1 MALKHAVYVSTPKL
15 NELGTLSSLYHSVKF
30 CDGTINKY
38 DAGIN
43 KAYCMV
49 LTLKS
54 GESATCP
61 LSIKVSKTV
70 KTAFENDVPKND
82 ILSAISSLRLC
93 EDIADP
99 SKNYICGPRGTGGQE
114 EEFVIGSSK
123 TVISYE
129 ELAAY

>member
-1 MALKHAVYVSTPKL
+1 
-15 NELGTLSSLYHSVKF
+15 
-30 CDGTINKY
+30 
-38 DAGIN
+38 
-43 KAYCMV
+43 MV
-49 LTLKS
+49 LTLKN

-70 KTAFENDVPKND
+70 KAAFENEVPKSD

-93 EDIADP
+93 EDIADS

-114 EEFVIGSSK
+114 EEFVIGSK
-123 TVISYE
+123 KAISYE

>member
-15 NELGTLSSLYHSVKF
+15 NDLGTVASLYHSVKF
-30 CDGTINKY
+30 CNGTINKY

-49 LTLKS
+49 LTLEN

-61 LSIKVSKTV
+61 LSIAVSKTV

-82 ILSAISSLRLC
+82 ILAAISSLRIC

-99 SKNYICGPRGTGGQE
+99 SRNYICAPLGAGGQE
-114 EEFVIGSSK
+114 ETFVIGSSK
-123 TVISYE
+123 KTVTYE
-129 ELAAY
+129 ELIAY